1 MNRFRN
7 SMIPLLLAG
16 AVVAFAQGPRGP
28 QAPANA
34 PHTGLNMAAVQ
45 VIQGAVTD
53 VDIARGAQYPT
64 VVVNKLQIKLA
75 PEWYLLDND
84 IEIKTGD
91 TLKITAA
98 ASAIEADT
106 YLYAIDVAK
115 GSAFLKL
122 RDSQGLP
129 LWTGGPGG
137 AKGHASG
144 QRNGS
149 GQGTGEC
156 QGCLDA
162 ASAVTVTG
170 SVEKVTAGTGIQ
182 FPTVVLKTADNKHL
196 TIKIGPE
203 RVLLAADFEITA
215 GQKLTVKYAA
225 STCKDELVALEL
237 TDSNGRKLVLRE
249 QDGTPAWN

>member
-1 MNRFRN
+1 MMPFLMA
-7 SMIPLLLAG
+7 S

-28 QAPANA
+28 QAPPNA

-45 VIQGAVTD
+45 VIQGTVSD
-53 VDIARGAQYPT
+53 VDVARGAQYPT
-64 VVVNKLQIKLA
+64 VVVNNLQIKLA

-84 IEIKTGD
+84 VEIKTGD

-98 ASAIEADT
+98 ASANAADT
-106 YLYAIDVAK
+106 YLYAIDIAK

-137 AKGHASG
+137 SDRKGNG
-144 QRNGS
+144 QRNGP

-162 ASAVTVTG
+162 ASATTING
-170 SVEKVTAGTGIQ
+170 TVEKVTAGAGIQ
-182 FPTVVLKTADNKHL
+182 FPTVVLKTADNKLL

-203 RVLLAADFEITA
+203 RVLLAADFEIVA
-215 GQKLTVKYAA
+215 AQKLTVKYAV
-225 STCKDELVALEL
+225 STCKEELVALEL
-237 TDSNGRKLVLRE
+237 TDSNGRKIVLRE

>member
-1 MNRFRN
+1 M
-7 SMIPLLLAG
+7 MPLLAS

-28 QAPANA
+28 QAPAIR
-34 PHTGLNMAAVQ
+34 TGLNMAAVQ

-53 VDIARGAQYPT
+53 VDIARGARYPT

-98 ASAIEADT
+98 ASLNAADT
-106 YLYAIDVAK
+106 YLYAIDIAK

-129 LWTGGPGG
+129 LWGGGPGRG
-137 AKGHASG
+137 GRNANG
-144 QRNGS
+144 QGNGP

-156 QGCLDA
+156 QGCLNA
-162 ASAVTVTG
+162 ASLTTVTG
-170 SVEKVTAGTGIQ
+170 TVEKVTAGVGIQ
-182 FPTVVLKTADNKHL
+182 FPTVVLKTADNKLL

-203 RVLLAADFEITA
+203 RVLLAADFEIAA

-225 STCKDELVALEL
+225 SICQEELVALEL
-237 TDSNGRKLVLRE
+237 TDSNGRTIVLRE